1 MLMPGVDAG
10 PPRDDGRPRPER
22 WRSRP
27 AWVALGTV
35 AALAA
40 DAVTE
45 RYDPALG
52 MIMFVCD
59 AGFPAVLALVL
70 VSAILF
76 GGKDREN
83 RAFRLLRWIRDKP
96 EPPGPPEPPAK
107 SRASG
112 GEAHGRLG
120 RRTGRRPRAGRT
132 RGCGP
137 RR

>member
-10 PPRDDGRPRPER
+10 PPRGDGRSGPER
-22 WRSRP
+22 WRPRP

-59 AGFPAVLALVL
+59 AGFPAVLTLVL
-70 VSAILF
+70 VSVILF
-76 GGKDREN
+76 GGEDRPD

-96 EPPGPPEPPAK
+96 EPPGPPEPPVK
-107 SRASG
+107 SRAP
-112 GEAHGRLG
+112 GRKARRRSG
-120 RRTGRRPRAGRT
+120 RRTGRRRRACRT
-132 RGCGP
+132 RGRGA

>member
-1 MLMPGVDAG
+1 MLMPTADAG
-10 PPRDDGRPRPER
+10 PPRDDGRPGPGR

-45 RYDPALG
+45 RYDPTLG
-52 MIMFVCD
+52 IIMFVCD
-59 AGFPAVLALVL
+59 AGFPAVLALFL
-70 VSAILF
+70 VSVILF
-76 GGKDREN
+76 GGEDRPD

-96 EPPGPPEPPAK
+96 EPPGPPVK

-112 GEAHGRLG
+112 RKGRRRSG
-120 RRTGRRPRAGRT
+120 RRTGRRPRVCRT
-132 RGCGP
+132 RS
-137 RR
+137 REN

>member
-1 MLMPGVDAG
+1 MLMPTVDAE
-10 PPRDDGRPRPER
+10 PPRDDGRQGPER

-52 MIMFVCD
+52 VIMFVCNV
-59 AGFPAVLALVL
+59 GFPAVLALVV
-70 VSAILF
+70 VSVILF
-76 GGKDREN
+76 GDEDRKN
-83 RAFRLLRWIRDKP
+83 RAFRLLRWARDKP
-96 EPPGPPEPPAK
+96 EPPGPPELLAK

-112 GEAHGRLG
+112 RKAHWRSS
-120 RRTGRRPRAGRT
+120 RRTGRRPKARRT
-132 RGCGP
+132 RGRGA